1 MIRITPMVK
10 NLLIIN
16 IGIALLQGFTGLSL
30 DIWFALRVVSSD
42 YFQPYQV
49 FTYMWLHAP
58 GFRHIFGNMLILF
71 FAGPMLEQSWGSKR
85 FLIFYLACGIGGG
98 VLFGVADYFEK
109 GQIIDKRNEFYAN
122 PDPESF
128 RIFVLDYGK
137 TNFNINRLDE
147 ISNNYYDE
155 PENEYY
161 ISSAKEIVN
170 GISSFY
176 IDGTMVGASGAIYGI
191 LMAMLILFPN
201 SLIYIY
207 FLFPV
212 KIKYLIPVILIY
224 EVYAELS
231 RADGDTVAHLAHLGG
246 AAIAYF
252 LIKYWGEQGNRFY

>member
-1 MIRITPMVK
+1 MFRITPMVK

-16 IGIALLQGFTGLSL
+16 IGLALLQGITSVSL
-30 DIWFALRVVSSD
+30 GDLFALRVVFSD
-42 YFQPYQV
+42 YFQPYQI

-58 GFRHIFGNMLILF
+58 GYRHILGNMLILF
-71 FAGPMLEQSWGSKR
+71 FAGPMLENMWGAKK

-98 VLFGVADYFEK
+98 VLFGVADFIEK
-109 GQIIDKRNEFYAN
+109 KQIVDQRDSFYAN

-137 TNFNINRLDE
+137 YNFNISRLDQ

-155 PENEYY
+155 PENETY
-161 ISSAKEIVN
+161 IASAKEIVG

-176 IDGTMVGASGAIYGI
+176 INGTMVGASGAIFGI

-201 SLIYIY
+201 ALVYIY

-212 KIKYLIPVILIY
+212 KVKYLVTVLLIY
-224 EVYAELS
+224 EVYAEMNRS
-231 RADGDTVAHLAHLGG
+231 EGDTVAHLAHLGG
-246 AAIAYF
+246 AAIAYII
-252 LIKYWGEQGNRFY
+252 IKYWGSQSNRFY